1 MKVIIV
7 GCGKIGSTLTAR
19 MAKEE
24 HDVIVIDNDPAVL
37 KDITERY
44 DVIGFCGN
52 ATSYDS
58 LTEAGV
64 AGCDLF
70 IAVTGSDEFNMLSC
84 FVARKIG
91 AKHTVAR
98 VRNSEYNNDSFHY
111 MMEQLELS
119 MSVNPELM
127 MAETIFN
134 ILKLPSVAK
143 VDTFSD
149 RRQEM
154 VEVVIKRG
162 SPLDGMTL
170 SGIRKKYPGKYLV
183 TIIRHG
189 DEVHIPSGNSVLYSG
204 DHIALISAATDTH
217 RILKML
223 GLVKKQVRD
232 VLILGASTTSYY
244 LAKLLLGA
252 GNSVKIIE
260 KNPERCE
267 EVCEQLSGATVIRG
281 DCMHQDLLAEEGLD
295 KMDAVVA
302 LTGRDEENILISFYA
317 MSQGVGK
324 VVSKVNRDELWALSE
339 KLGLD
344 SILSPKMII
353 SDVLARYAR
362 ALENSEGSKVETL
375 YSLMNGTAEA
385 LEFNVLPDFPF
396 ADTPLRDLTLVGGT
410 LLAGITRGSASIIP
424 GGDDVIRPGDRVVV
438 VAAGVPVYD
447 LEDIFRRK

>member
-7 GCGKIGSTLTAR
+7 GCGKIGATLTAR
-19 MAKEE
+19 MAREG
-24 HDVIVIDNDPAVL
+24 HDVIVIDNAPAVL
-37 KDITERY
+37 KEITEQY

-98 VRNSEYNNDSFHY
+98 IRNAEYNNESFHF
-111 MMEQLELS
+111 MKDQLELS

-127 MAETIFN
+127 MAQAIFH

-154 VEVVIKRG
+154 VEVVLRQG
-162 SPLDGMTL
+162 SPLNGMTL
-170 SGIRKKYPGKYLV
+170 SDIRKKYPGKYLV
-183 TIIRHG
+183 TVIRHG
-189 DEVHIPSGNSVLYSG
+189 DSVSIPTGNAVLREG
-204 DHIALISAATDTH
+204 DHVAIISAAAETH

-232 VLILGASTTSYY
+232 VMILGAGTTACY
-244 LAKLLLGA
+244 LAKYLTAA
-252 GNSVKIIE
+252 GNGVKLIE
-260 KNPERCE
+260 KDPKRCE
-267 EVCEQLSGATVIRG
+267 EVCESLSGVTVICS
-281 DCMHQDLLAEEGLD
+281 DCMHQDLLAEEGLRN
-295 KMDAVVA
+295 MDAVVA

-324 VVSKVNRDELWALSE
+324 VISKVNRDELHTLSE
-339 KLGLD
+339 ELGLD
-344 SILSPKMII
+344 SILSPRIII

-362 ALENSEGSKVETL
+362 ALENSEGSQMESL
-375 YSLMNGTAEA
+375 YSLMNGAAEA
-385 LEFNVLPDFPF
+385 LEFNVLPDFPY
-396 ADTPLRDLTLVGGT
+396 ASIPLQDITFESGT
-410 LLAGITRGSASIIP
+410 LLAGITRGNACIIP
-424 GGDDVIRPGDRVVV
+424 DGNDVILPGDRVVV
-438 VAAGVPVYD
+438 VAAGISVHD
-447 LEDIFRRK
+447 LEDIFHRS

>member
-7 GCGKIGSTLTAR
+7 GCGKIGATLTAR

-37 KDITERY
+37 KEITERH

-52 ATSYDS
+52 ATSYDN

-98 VRNSEYNNDSFHY
+98 VRNSEYNNDGFHY

-127 MAETIFN
+127 MAQAIFN

-143 VDTFSD
+143 VETFSD
-149 RRQEM
+149 RRQEL
-154 VEVVIKRG
+154 VEVVLRQG

-170 SGIRKKYPGKYLV
+170 SDIRKKFPGKYLV
-183 TIIRHG
+183 AVIRHG
-189 DEVHIPSGNSVLYSG
+189 EEVHIPSGHSVLHGG
-204 DHIALISAATDTH
+204 DHIALISATPDMH

-223 GLVKKQVRD
+223 GLVQKQVRD
-232 VLILGASTTSYY
+232 VMVLGASTTSYY
-244 LAKLLLGA
+244 LARLLIGA

-260 KNPERCE
+260 KNQERCE
-267 EVCEQLSGATVIRG
+267 EICERLSGATVIQG

-324 VVSKVNRDELWALSE
+324 VVSKVNQDELGALSE

-344 SILSPKMII
+344 SILSPKVII
-353 SDVLARYAR
+353 SDVLAQYAR

-375 YSLMNGTAEA
+375 YSLMNGAAEA
-385 LEFNVLPDFPF
+385 LEFNVLSDFPF
-396 ADTPLRDLTLVGGT
+396 ANIPLRDLTLTGGT
-410 LLAGITRGSASIIP
+410 LLAAITRGSACIIP
-424 GGDDVIRPGDRVVV
+424 GGDDVILPGDRVVI
-438 VAAGVPVYD
+438 VAAGISVYD